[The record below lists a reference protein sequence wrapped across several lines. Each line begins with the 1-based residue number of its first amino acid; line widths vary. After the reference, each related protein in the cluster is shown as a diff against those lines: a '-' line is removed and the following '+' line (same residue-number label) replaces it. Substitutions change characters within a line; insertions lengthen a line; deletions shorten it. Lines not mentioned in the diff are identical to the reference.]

1 MKRRQGLTE
10 ERVIYRAPALEK
22 GLDILELL
30 AHERRPM
37 PLREIGQQL
46 GRSKGELFRMLVV
59 LQVRGYIQRDE
70 AGDAFF
76 LTPRLFELGMRT
88 PFVRDL
94 LDAALPEM
102 QRLAEATQQS
112 AHLVV
117 PSRGETVVVGVVSGG
132 QDLSF
137 SLKLGYRRPLVH
149 ATSGR
154 IILSFQPPA
163 TARRWIEESRAL
175 PGVEVDPE
183 ELDRSLGRIRE
194 RGFEVHPSRDVVG
207 ITDIGCPVLDGQ
219 GDALAALIVPFV
231 NRVAQR
237 PDQDTVLEAVLAA
250 ARAIAEA
257 HGAGMPKAAGPLTA
271 V

>member
-1 MKRRQGLTE
+1 MKRRQGLTDQ
-10 ERVIYRAPALEK
+10 RLAYRAPALEK
-22 GLDILELL
+22 GLDVLELL
-30 AHERRPM
+30 AHERQPM
-37 PLREIGQQL
+37 SLREIGLRL

-59 LQVRGYIQRDE
+59 LQSRGYLQRDE

-102 QRLAEATQQS
+102 QKLAQATQQS

-132 QDLSF
+132 QDMSF

-154 IILSFQPPA
+154 IILSFQPRA
-163 TARRWIEESRAL
+163 TAERWIEESRGL
-175 PGVEVDPE
+175 PGGEVDQG
-183 ELDRSLGRIRE
+183 ELDRALRQIRR
-194 RGFEVHPSRDVVG
+194 RGFEIHPSRDVVG

-219 GDALAALIVPFV
+219 GDAVAALIVPFV

-237 PDQDTVLEAVLAA
+237 TDQEALLQAVLAA
-250 ARAIAEA
+250 ARAIAQA
-257 HGAGMPKAAGPLTA
+257 YSGGVPRGL
-271 V
+271 